1 MNKGSGSSGNDNG
14 NGNASGGRLW
24 FGLTRRQL
32 LRGALAGIAA
42 GAVAAGAWFAI
53 VAGTSQMQ
61 AYLIPVVGA
70 AAAYGVH
77 LGMRGSGRGHAIL
90 SIAITSLVVIVA
102 MYYVERLLVVRW
114 FAANGDDSPIP
125 IVPYLDWL
133 WSVLRR
139 AFTTSP
145 SPAVYS
151 GFALLAAGWLGHQGF
166 DASHPRHR

>member
-1 MNKGSGSSGNDNG
+1 MNKGGVSKGREKKASAKSGK
-14 NGNASGGRLW
+14 LW
-24 FGLTRRQL
+24 FDLTRRQL
-32 LRGALAGIAA
+32 LRGALAGITA
-42 GAVAAGAWFAI
+42 GAIAAGAWFAI

-70 AAAYGVH
+70 AAAYGVN

-90 SIAITSLVVIVA
+90 SIAITSVVVIIA

-125 IVPYLDWL
+125 LVPYVDWL
-133 WSVLRR
+133 WSMLRR

-151 GFALLAAGWLGHQGF
+151 AFALLAAGWLGHQGF